1 MVDNFSAMLR
11 SGRVSKA
18 KAFIANMINFKPI
31 VGIDDAGAGVLL
43 SKCLS
48 RRAQLEYLLKQ
59 LNEINT
65 MKPIRGF
72 HTLYVDNQEEAVT
85 LDKKISDILNIKS
98 YGILNV
104 STVISLHAGSGALAI
119 AIDQEV

>member
-18 KAFIANMINFKPI
+18 KAFVANMINFKPI
-31 VGIDDAGAGVLL
+31 VGIDDAGEGVLL

-48 RRAQLEYLLKQ
+48 RRAQLEYLLKH
-59 LNEINT
+59 LIEINT

-72 HTLYVDNQEEAVT
+72 HTLYVDNQEEAVA